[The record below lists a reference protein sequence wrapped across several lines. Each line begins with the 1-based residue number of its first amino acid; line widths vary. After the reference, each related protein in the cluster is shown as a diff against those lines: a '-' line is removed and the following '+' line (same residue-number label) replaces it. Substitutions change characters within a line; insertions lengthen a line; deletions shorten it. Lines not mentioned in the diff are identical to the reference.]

1 MAVPHGRRGW
11 WLAALMV
18 AMFALGACASDDG
31 DGAAETGD
39 GTAAPAEEAPAA
51 EESSGA
57 SDEAS
62 AAGDPSAGETA
73 GGDGSEDAVA
83 EDGDV
88 CQGQDGEG
96 RTVGFANLGESV
108 PFAVLV
114 REGIETVAGECNLQ
128 VVNADNE
135 LDAAIA
141 LSNAQNFTAQGV
153 DGVIEFQV
161 VAEAS
166 GSICDALG
174 DVPVIAIDIDH
185 PECAVF
191 MGADNRVAGEITGTG
206 AGELAQAQWDC
217 DIDRIVTFEGFA
229 AGQVNIDRLNGS
241 IAGVQGVCPDV
252 DYGEFEEW
260 APEHPASIITR
271 LDADRTDPA
280 FEQGR
285 DWLTANPDAQR
296 IVALCINEDSCTG
309 FYSAVQAAGR
319 DGQVIFASNGADPSA
334 HDLIR
339 SDPSYAGAAGFFPE
353 DYGEL
358 VVPNIIRMMNGEEP
372 ESDPLLM
379 EHVFIN
385 GDNIDEYY
393 PPQ

>member
-11 WLAALMV
+11 WVATLLMLALALS
-18 AMFALGACASDDG
+18 ACGSDEG
-31 DGAAETGD
+31 DGAEGADSTGAAA
-39 GTAAPAEEAPAA
+39 GTEADAGEGGDEAADA
-51 EESSGA
+51 GA
-57 SDEAS
+57 SEGGDEA
-62 AAGDPSAGETA
+62 ADA
-73 GGDGSEDAVA
+73 GGSEG
-83 EDGDV
+83 GDV

-96 RTVGFANLGESV
+96 RTVGFGNLGESV

-114 REGIETVAGECNLQ
+114 REGIESAAAECNLQ

-135 LDAAIA
+135 LDASIA
-141 LSNAQNFTAQGV
+141 LANAQNFTSQGV

-166 GSICDALG
+166 GSICEELG
-174 DVPVIAIDIDH
+174 DVPVIAIDIAH

-206 AGELAQAQWDC
+206 AGELAAAEWDC

-241 IAGVQGVCPDV
+241 IAGVQSVCPDV
-252 DYGEFEEW
+252 EYGDFEEW
-260 APEHPASIITR
+260 APEHPDSVITR

-285 DWLTANPDAQR
+285 DWLTANPDAER

-309 FYSAVQAAGR
+309 FHSAVQAAGR
-319 DGQVIFASNGADPSA
+319 DGQVAFASNGADPSA

-339 SDPSYAGAAGFFPE
+339 SDPWYVGAAGFFPE
-353 DYGEL
+353 DYGDL
-358 VVPNIIRMMNGEEP
+358 VIPNIIRMMNGEEP

-385 GDNIDEYY
+385 SENIDEYY
-393 PPQ
+393 NE

>member
-11 WLAALMV
+11 WLAALLV
-18 AMFALGACASDDG
+18 LALALSACGSDGG
-31 DGAAETGD
+31 DGATETATDAG
-39 GTAAPAEEAPAA
+39 AAPADDAPTA
-51 EESSGA
+51 EEPAGSSETA
-57 SDEAS
+57 AATEEAS
-62 AAGDPSAGETA
+62 AAGGA
-73 GGDGSEDAVA
+73 SEDEAA
-83 EDGDV
+83 AGDV

-96 RTVGFANLGESV
+96 RTVGFGNLGESV

-114 REGIETVAGECNLQ
+114 REGIERVAAECNLQ

-135 LDAAIA
+135 LDANVA
-141 LSNAQNFTAQGV
+141 LTNAQNFTAQGV
-153 DGVIEFQV
+153 DGAIEFQV
-161 VAEAS
+161 VADAS
-166 GSICDALG
+166 ASICDALG

-206 AGELAQAQWDC
+206 AGELAEAEWDC

-241 IAGVQGVCPDV
+241 IAGVQSVCPDV
-252 DYGEFEEW
+252 EYGSFEEW
-260 APEHPASIITR
+260 APEHPDSIITR

-285 DWLTANPDAQR
+285 DWLTANPDAEH
-296 IVALCINEDSCTG
+296 IVALCINEDACTG
-309 FYSAVQAAGR
+309 FHSAVQAAGR

-339 SDPSYAGAAGFFPE
+339 DDPWYAGAAGFFPE

-358 VVPNIIRMMNGEEP
+358 IIPNIIRMMNGEEP
-372 ESDPLLM
+372 ESDPLLV
-379 EHVFIN
+379 EHVFI
-385 GDNIDEYY
+385 DSETIDEYY
-393 PPQ
+393 PQ